1 MKSPNGMAMTASFAF
16 TDAPDI
22 HLLFMAGLVF
32 LAGVAGVGAVTLLLL
47 LAPFAALLVARPRT
61 RKTLERTTAPAAPGT
76 IPFLRKRPDGGAW
89 RLPPSGTRS
98 DEAA

>member
-1 MKSPNGMAMTASFAF
+1 MKSLNGMAMTATLAF
-16 TDAPDI
+16 TDAPDV

-47 LAPFAALLVARPRT
+47 LAPFAALLVARPRMK
-61 RKTLERTTAPAAPGT
+61 RTLESTTAPAAPAA
-76 IPFLRKRPDGGAW
+76 IPFQRKRPDGGAG
-89 RLPPSGTRS
+89 RLPPSRTRG

>member
-1 MKSPNGMAMTASFAF
+1 MKSPNGMAMTASPAF

-61 RKTLERTTAPAAPGT
+61 KKILESTTAPAAPGP
-76 IPFLRKRPDGGAW
+76 IPFQDNTPDGGSGS
-89 RLPPSGTRS
+89 RLWIC
-98 DEAA
+98 